1 MSRIV
6 LTIKSLNISSI
17 IRSSVGRSKMN
28 SFGCF
33 DLDVDNEW
41 NSSVEVE
48 VFEFAEY
55 REGLLETRGVTG

>member
-17 IRSSVGRSKMN
+17 IRSSVGRSKRN

-41 NSSVEVE
+41 NSSVEYME
-48 VFEFAEY
+48 DLISFL
-55 REGLLETRGVTG
+55 RLEIDAR

>member
-41 NSSVEVE
+41 NSSVEYME
-48 VFEFAEY
+48 DLISFL
-55 REGLLETRGVTG
+55 RLEIDAR

>member
-17 IRSSVGRSKMN
+17 TRSSVGRSKMN
-28 SFGCF
+28 SLGCF

-41 NSSVEVE
+41 NSSVEYME
-48 VFEFAEY
+48 DLISFL
-55 REGLLETRGVTG
+55 RLEIDAR